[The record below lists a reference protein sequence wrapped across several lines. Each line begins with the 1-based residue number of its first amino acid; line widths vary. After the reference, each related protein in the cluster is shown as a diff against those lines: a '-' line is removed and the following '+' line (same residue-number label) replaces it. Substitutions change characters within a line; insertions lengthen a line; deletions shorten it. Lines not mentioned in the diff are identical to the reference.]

1 MAKLTLSELRLRS
14 RQRADMES
22 SEFVGDS
29 EFNYYINSALRELHD
44 ILVQSYGENYYVKS
58 ATITTTPQQEEY
70 AISSIVTDDDFYKLK
85 GLDAQ
90 LNGDDFFTLQR
101 FNFNERN
108 RFQNFGTWDYLGLT
122 NVRYQLLGSNLRLSP
137 APDAEVLLRMWYIPS
152 AQELTA
158 DTDIYDDINGYS
170 DYIVASAARR
180 ALMKEESDV
189 GELDGELQFLKR
201 RIEEASQ
208 NRDAGKPESIEDI
221 YVENDDYF
229 YTRTRS

>member
-1 MAKLTLSELRLRS
+1 MAKITLSELRLRS

-22 SEFVGDS
+22 SEFVTDS
-29 EFNYYINSALRELHD
+29 EFNYYVNSALRELHD
-44 ILVQSYGENYYVKS
+44 ILVQSYGENYYVKAVEFTS
-58 ATITTTPQQEEY
+58 VPQQKDY
-70 AISSIVTDDDFYKLK
+70 ALSTIIPDDDFYKLK
-85 GLDAQ
+85 GIDAQ

-122 NVRYQLLGSNLRLSP
+122 NVRYQLLGSNIRFSP
-137 APDAEVLLRMWYIPS
+137 APDGEITLKIWYVPR
-152 AQELTA
+152 AQDLTV
-158 DTDIYDDINGYS
+158 DTDEFDDINGYS

-189 GELDGELQFLKR
+189 NELDGELQFLKE
-201 RIEEASQ
+201 RIEQASQ
-208 NRDAGKPESIEDI
+208 NRDAGNPESISDI

>member
-1 MAKLTLSELRLRS
+1 
-14 RQRADMES
+14 MES

>member
-1 MAKLTLSELRLRS
+1 
-14 RQRADMES
+14 MES

-137 APDAEVLLRMWYIPS
+137 APDGEVLLRMWYIPS
-152 AQELTA
+152 AQNLTDDA
-158 DTDIYDDINGYS
+158 DIYDDINGYS

-189 GELDGELQFLKR
+189 RELDVELQFLKQ